1 MSNTYTVELDISHE
15 AAHEEVLQFA
25 QEHGCRV
32 LSRIENGP
40 AGGNPLYTFASE
52 NIDYLQELTEQIL
65 GVGRFDEE
73 EIRNMLVEV

>member
-15 AAHEEVLQFA
+15 VTHEEVLEFA
-25 QEHGCRV
+25 QDHGCRV

-52 NIDYLQELTEQIL
+52 NINYLQELTEQVF
-65 GVGRFDEE
+65 GAGEFDEE
-73 EIRNMLVEV
+73 EIRNMFVEV